1 MTTQQAPA
9 AGQVAPFDSWPDA
22 PPALIG
28 APIKYEDLHSGALLL
43 YAGRRVIVTKDGAKF
58 THQHFVANAGGGRS
72 FALWGA
78 ADLNT
83 KLQSVKPA
91 SIVFLR
97 YDGKTPHPTEAGK
110 DLHRFT
116 VKLPP
121 RNTDVAAVR
130 KSMAEDEAM
139 LDRCI
144 KEAETRDRAR
154 RESAR
159 QGGGA
164 AAQELAQEFVPASG
178 DEDLPF

>member
-1 MTTQQAPA
+1 MTTTATTQTT
-9 AGQVAPFDSWPDA
+9 PFDSWPDA
-22 PPALIG
+22 PPALMG
-28 APIKYEDLHSGALLL
+28 PPIKYEELGSGALLL

-91 SIVFLR
+91 SIVFVR
-97 YDGKTPHPTEAGK
+97 YDGKTPHPNDAGK

-121 RNTDVAAVR
+121 RNTDVAAIR
-130 KSMAEDEAM
+130 AKMGEQEQA
-139 LDRCI
+139 LDRFI
-144 KEAETRDRAR
+144 REAETRDRER
-154 RESAR
+154 REAIR
-159 QGGGA
+159 QGATPGA
-164 AAQELAQEFVPASG
+164 PAQEFAPA
-178 DEDLPF
+178 DESQGADDLPF